1 MAQALT
7 APAPVRA
14 RGGRAGPSGAV
25 RAGPGLG
32 RRGAAGGCRAVAH
45 RRPRATAAQQQ
56 FRAAGVAYLP
66 AFLPPDDFRAVQR
79 ECTALRRCLKKENN
93 TVAKK
98 RLGTYIAE
106 ESAIYGIFAGPRVH
120 GRLGKVLEG
129 DYWVSEFPMEYRVYP
144 VGSSM
149 DWHLDECLYEE
160 PQYELV
166 YTVTNTSD
174 ALTEWREGGL
184 RVGEWTEPNSLLI
197 VRAESALHRVT
208 PVRKGER
215 SILKVVYTCSDA
227 KLPAFERY
235 AERSYGKKK

>member
-1 MAQALT
+1 M
-7 APAPVRA
+7 
-14 RGGRAGPSGAV
+14 
-25 RAGPGLG
+25 
-32 RRGAAGGCRAVAH
+32 AH

-106 ESAIYGIFAGPRVH
+106 ESAIYGIFAGPQVH

-208 PVRKGER
+208 PRTGTARYSLPYFFNPTYETDYAPLPG
-215 SILKVVYTCSDA
+215 SVVAGDVPHYRTINWGDFRQA
-227 KLPAFERY
+227 RADGDF
-235 AERSYGKKK
+235 ADYGTEVQISQFRTGV